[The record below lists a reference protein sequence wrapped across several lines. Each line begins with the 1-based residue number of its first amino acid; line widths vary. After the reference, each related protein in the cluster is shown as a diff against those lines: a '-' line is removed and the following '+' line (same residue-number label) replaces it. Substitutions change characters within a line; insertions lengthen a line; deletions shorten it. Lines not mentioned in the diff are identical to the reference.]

1 MLRLVRLLLEFV
13 EYVCCS
19 SDLFTSEEEE
29 EEDSDCDL
37 KLCTEAAG
45 DEFVLDFVSRNL
57 NDESKDVGVV
67 SENENG
73 DFGFVSAPP
82 SNKFSD
88 DLDLLVG

>member
-1 MLRLVRLLLEFV
+1 MRQLLEFV

-19 SDLFTSEEEE
+19 SGLFTSEG
-29 EEDSDCDL
+29 EDSDCDL

-57 NDESKDVGVV
+57 NDESRDVGVV

>member
-1 MLRLVRLLLEFV
+1 MRLLLEFV

-19 SDLFTSEEEE
+19 SDLITSE
-29 EEDSDCDL
+29 EEDSDWDL

-73 DFGFVSAPP
+73 DFGFVSAPL

>member
-1 MLRLVRLLLEFV
+1 MRLLLEFV

-19 SDLFTSEEEE
+19 SDFFTSEEE
-29 EEDSDCDL
+29 DSDWDL
-37 KLCTEAAG
+37 KLCTEPAG

>member
-1 MLRLVRLLLEFV
+1 MRLLLEFV
-13 EYVCCS
+13 EYVCSS
-19 SDLFTSEEEE
+19 SDLFTSEK
-29 EEDSDCDL
+29 EDSDWDL

>member
-1 MLRLVRLLLEFV
+1 MRLLLEFV

-19 SDLFTSEEEE
+19 SDFFTSEEE
-29 EEDSDCDL
+29 DSDWDL
-37 KLCTEAAG
+37 QLCTEAAG

>member
-1 MLRLVRLLLEFV
+1 MRLLLEFV

-19 SDLFTSEEEE
+19 SGLFTSEG
-29 EEDSDCDL
+29 EDSDCDL

-57 NDESKDVGVV
+57 NDESRDVGVV

-88 DLDLLVG
+88 DHDLLVG

>member
-1 MLRLVRLLLEFV
+1 MRLLLEFV

-19 SDLFTSEEEE
+19 SDLITSE
-29 EEDSDCDL
+29 EEDSDWDL

-45 DEFVLDFVSRNL
+45 DELVLDFVSRNL